1 MPKGKTTNK
10 NFVTSMTK
18 ILKDSEMDKKSIKRH
33 NFKTQ
38 TLINIVKN
46 YKEQKYFK
54 WYNYKEF

>member
-18 ILKDSEMDKKSIKRH
+18 ILKDFEMDKKSIKRH
-33 NFKTQ
+33 YFQTQ

-46 YKEQKYFK
+46 
-54 WYNYKEF
+54 

>member
-10 NFVTSMTK
+10 NFITSMTK
-18 ILKDSEMDKKSIKRH
+18 ILKDSELDKKNIKRH
-33 NFKTQ
+33 DFKTQ

-54 WYNYKEF
+54 